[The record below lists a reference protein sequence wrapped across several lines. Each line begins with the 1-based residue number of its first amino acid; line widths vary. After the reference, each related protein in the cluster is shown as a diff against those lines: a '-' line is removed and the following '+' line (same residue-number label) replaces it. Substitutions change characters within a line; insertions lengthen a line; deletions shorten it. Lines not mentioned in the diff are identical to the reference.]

1 MPRET
6 MLGSLAHYIAHADA
20 KLFQPMKANFGLM
33 PPLED
38 GRKRN
43 RRERASAYAERS
55 ATALA
60 EFIENTQEQCA

>member
-1 MPRET
+1 
-6 MLGSLAHYIAHADA
+6 MLGSLAHYIAHADT

-43 RRERASAYAERS
+43 RSERASAYAERS
-55 ATALA
+55 ASVLA
-60 EFIENTQEQCA
+60 DFLENTQEVCA